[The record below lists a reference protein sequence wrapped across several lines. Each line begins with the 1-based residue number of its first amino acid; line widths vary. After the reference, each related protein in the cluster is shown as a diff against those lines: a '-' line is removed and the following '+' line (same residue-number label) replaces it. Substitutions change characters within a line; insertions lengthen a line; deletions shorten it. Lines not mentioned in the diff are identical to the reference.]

1 MSNYFDDEKNVRD
14 YISMTKDDDWSE
26 LIELLARHVPDGSE
40 VLELGMGP
48 GADLDLLSARYH
60 ATGTD
65 ASQAFLDI
73 YLDSHPQ
80 ADVFR
85 LDAVTM
91 DTDRRFDAIYSNKV
105 LHQLTPD
112 ELSRSFGAQAHV
124 IRRGGIAFHSF
135 WYGSGEEVHHGL
147 RFTYHTEATIRES
160 IGSSFEIVEMG
171 RYEEAENNDS
181 LYVVLTRL

>member
-1 MSNYFDDEKNVRD
+1 MSSYFDDEKNVRE

-26 LIELLARHVPDGSE
+26 LVELLARHVPDGSE

-48 GADLDLLSARYH
+48 GADLDLLLARYR

-65 ASQAFLDI
+65 ASQPFLDI

-105 LHQLTPD
+105 LHQLTPGG
-112 ELSRSFGAQAHV
+112 LSRSFEAQARV
-124 IRRGGIAFHSF
+124 IRPGGIAFHSF
-135 WYGSGEEVHHGL
+135 WYGSGEKIHHGL
-147 RFTYHTEATIRES
+147 RFTYHTKSTIQEA
-160 IGSSFEIVEMG
+160 IGNQFVIAEME
-171 RYEEAENNDS
+171 RYEESESGDS
-181 LYVVLTRL
+181 FYLVLKCS